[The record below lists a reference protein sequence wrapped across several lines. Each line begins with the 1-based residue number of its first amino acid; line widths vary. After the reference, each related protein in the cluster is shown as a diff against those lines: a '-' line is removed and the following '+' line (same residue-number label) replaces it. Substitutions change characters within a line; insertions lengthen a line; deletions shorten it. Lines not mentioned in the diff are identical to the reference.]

1 MRVSSWN
8 VIAKFKL
15 LGDWKL
21 KPGAVRWGAGRD
33 TTTSHLEMQNLRSQM
48 AEFQSLHG
56 PQPDIKSRMLV
67 PVSFLVLDQWAQRQT
82 DRQRPGGRKP
92 RPVTK
97 TVWIAGLPLAAS
109 ATTML
114 RGGSTTIL
122 TSSASPHQWNSPS
135 RSSHCPAMD
144 QPLSLARDTFF
155 EEWPLAADGN
165 PRRPGEE

>member
-56 PQPDIKSRMLV
+56 PQPDIKS
-67 PVSFLVLDQWAQRQT
+67 
-82 DRQRPGGRKP
+82 
-92 RPVTK
+92 
-97 TVWIAGLPLAAS
+97 
-109 ATTML
+109 
-114 RGGSTTIL
+114 
-122 TSSASPHQWNSPS
+122 
-135 RSSHCPAMD
+135 
-144 QPLSLARDTFF
+144 
-155 EEWPLAADGN
+155 
-165 PRRPGEE
+165 